1 MNFLVWNLFYDTD
14 SEKKRYI
21 CYNCKRLFAK
31 VNDFLTLN
39 MNFEFKYPSCS
50 VMQERGGGNNL
61 QVIKSLNEILIILC
75 ACFS

>member
-1 MNFLVWNLFYDTD
+1 
-14 SEKKRYI
+14 
-21 CYNCKRLFAK
+21 
-31 VNDFLTLN
+31 

-50 VMQERGGGNNL
+50 VMQEKGGGNNL

>member
-1 MNFLVWNLFYDTD
+1 M
-14 SEKKRYI
+14 I
-21 CYNCKRLFAK
+21 
-31 VNDFLTLN
+31 FLTLN

-50 VMQERGGGNNL
+50 VMQERGGDNL